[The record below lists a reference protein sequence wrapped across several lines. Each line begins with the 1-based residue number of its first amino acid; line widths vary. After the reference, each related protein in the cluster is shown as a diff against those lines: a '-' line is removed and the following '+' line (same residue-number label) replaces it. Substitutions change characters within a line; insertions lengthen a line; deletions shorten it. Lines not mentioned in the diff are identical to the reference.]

1 VSTLGPERWREL
13 SPHLD
18 HALSL
23 DDKERAIWL
32 TSLEEQNPE
41 IAHLVRTLLQEH
53 SVLSGENF
61 LETAPE
67 PPGNESS
74 LTGQKVGAY
83 TLLSPLGQGGM
94 GSVWSAERSDGSFER
109 RVAVKFLHF
118 SVAARGGIERF
129 KREGRILGQ
138 LAHPHIAELL
148 DAGVSASGEP
158 YLVLEYVE
166 GEPITEYSDHHSLDI
181 SERIHLF
188 LDVLS
193 AVAHAHAN
201 LIVHRDLKPSNVL
214 VRNDGQVKLLDF
226 GIAKLLANQTAP
238 ASQSLL
244 TLEGGGAMTP
254 QFASPEQITGEAITT
269 ATDVYA
275 LGVLLYLLLTGHHP
289 AGDNQPS
296 PLQLAKAIVDVEP
309 QRASEITAGHAGPG
323 IAAQPVS
330 PPGKLSRELRGD
342 LDTILLKALKKNAA
356 ERYGS
361 VTAFANDLQRY
372 LKHEPISARPD
383 SFRYRANRLIR
394 RNRLAL
400 GLSTL
405 ALIAT
410 IAGTTA
416 TLIQARTARRQ
427 RDTALRERDRAT
439 RVTDLMTSM
448 FKISDPNETVGE
460 GITAREVL
468 DKSSA
473 EVSTALANDP
483 DLQAEM
489 MSAMGVVYSNLG
501 MLDQARVLLERSVQ
515 VGRAAAGPS
524 DPTVLRAMDNLGVVL
539 FQQGHP
545 ADAERWEQ
553 EAFEVQRRVLG
564 AESPDTLGTMVDL
577 ANSIYGQGRNEE
589 AIELARKALD
599 IQLRIFG
606 PEDQRTLSLMDNL
619 AAMLGTMGRLQESEK
634 LEAQA
639 IELTRK
645 VYGPNNL
652 RLLNS
657 IGNQGDTLFY
667 LGRYGEAKDMWEKER
682 KVALRVLGPAHPET
696 ARSTYNLG
704 CIAAKEGKRDQAFS
718 YLNAAIDHILPGM
731 APQVTNDSVL
741 TPLRGDP
748 RFSALA
754 NRAKRRHPRDGK
766 CPL

>member
-1 VSTLGPERWREL
+1 MSTLGPERWREL

-201 LIVHRDLKPSNVL
+201 LIVHRDLKPSNVI
-214 VRNDGQVKLLDF
+214 VRKDGEVKLLDF
-226 GIAKLLANQTAP
+226 GIAKLLANDATS

-244 TLEGGGAMTP
+244 TLEAGGAMTP
-254 QFASPEQITGEAITT
+254 QFAAPEQITGDAITT

-289 AGDNQPS
+289 AGDEQRS
-296 PLQLAKAIVDVEP
+296 PAELVKAIVDTEP
-309 QRASEITAGHAGPG
+309 KRASEITAGQAGVG
-323 IAAQPVS
+323 LAAQRVS
-330 PPGKLSRELRGD
+330 TPERLSRELRGD
-342 LDTILLKALKKNAA
+342 LDTILAKALKKNAA

-361 VTAFANDLQRY
+361 VPAFANDLQRY

-383 SFRYRANRLIR
+383 SFSYRASRFIR
-394 RNRLAL
+394 RNWVAL
-400 GLSTL
+400 GLTML
-405 ALIAT
+405 ALVAVIT
-410 IAGTTA
+410 GTAA
-416 TLIQARTARRQ
+416 TLMQARTARHQ
-427 RDTALRERDRAT
+427 RDAALRERDRAT
-439 RVTDLMTSM
+439 RVTGLMTSM
-448 FKISDPNETVGE
+448 FKISDPNQTVGE

-468 DKSSA
+468 DKASA
-473 EVSTALANDP
+473 QVTTELANDP
-483 DLQAEM
+483 DLQMEM
-489 MSAMGVVYSNLG
+489 MDAIGVVYSNLG
-501 MLDQARVLLERSVQ
+501 LFDQARGLLEGSIQ
-515 VGRAAAGPS
+515 VGRAAGRAS
-524 DPTVLRAMDNLGVVL
+524 DPTVLRAMNDLGV
-539 FQQGHP
+539 P
-545 ADAERWEQ
+545 
-553 EAFEVQRRVLG
+553 
-564 AESPDTLGTMVDL
+564 
-577 ANSIYGQGRNEE
+577 
-589 AIELARKALD
+589 
-599 IQLRIFG
+599 
-606 PEDQRTLSLMDNL
+606 
-619 AAMLGTMGRLQESEK
+619 
-634 LEAQA
+634 
-639 IELTRK
+639 
-645 VYGPNNL
+645 
-652 RLLNS
+652 
-657 IGNQGDTLFY
+657 
-667 LGRYGEAKDMWEKER
+667 
-682 KVALRVLGPAHPET
+682 
-696 ARSTYNLG
+696 
-704 CIAAKEGKRDQAFS
+704 
-718 YLNAAIDHILPGM
+718 
-731 APQVTNDSVL
+731 
-741 TPLRGDP
+741 
-748 RFSALA
+748 
-754 NRAKRRHPRDGK
+754 
-766 CPL
+766 